1 MPLVHI
7 VLCKVKPEVISA
19 SSSWSEFESHCQ
31 TLGTTPSLKPLL
43 LECVWAKPTYEER
56 AKGWNWGESK
66 SRSRA
71 IRLDWTKRESVCVSE
86 KRLID
91 RSAGLYTKFE
101 SKAIYE
107 QYRDHP
113 DHKEFVASKL
123 RPNIDGECNCKS
135 FKSRVCFRNL
145 TLPFKTSW
153 PSISST
159 KEIQISL
166 TNE

>member
-1 MPLVHI
+1 MPLVHV

-31 TLGTTPSLKPLL
+31 VLGTTPSLKPLL

-56 AKGWNWGESK
+56 AKGWNW
-66 SRSRA
+66 
-71 IRLDWTKRESVCVSE
+71 
-86 KRLID
+86 
-91 RSAGLYTKFE
+91 GLYTKFE

-123 RPNIDGECNCKS
+123 RPNIDDIMAFDFEY
-135 FKSRVCFRNL
+135 
-145 TLPFKTSW
+145 
-153 PSISST
+153 
-159 KEIQISL
+159 
-166 TNE
+166 

>member
-1 MPLVHI
+1 MPLVHV

-19 SSSWSEFESHCQ
+19 SSSWSQFESHCQ

-71 IRLDWTKRESVCVSE
+71 IGQDRAGPRERPNE

-123 RPNIDGECNCKS
+123 RPNIEGECGCKRYEKQS
-135 FKSRVCFRNL
+135 G
-145 TLPFKTSW
+145 
-153 PSISST
+153 PSNSNSPLQDIMAFDF
-159 KEIQISL
+159 EY
-166 TNE
+166 